1 MYVFTNVTN
10 IYTHETIIEK
20 RVYKCEHE
28 WLHLCKSLSAVYTLI
43 MNTLAS
49 IVIEITAVI
58 LYCVRNMS

>member
-28 WLHLCKSLSAVYTLI
+28 WLHLISCLHTDNEHSGFS
-43 MNTLAS
+43 
-49 IVIEITAVI
+49 
-58 LYCVRNMS
+58 C